1 MKNDWYISDNFCGY
15 FWNVVF
21 SGLIVLYFTAMVAIC
36 LFVLVVAPL
45 LYLVVGLQYQ
55 FFEPPKEVAVGLVFD
70 IGLLLVCV
78 VFLFSDWLAERKQR
92 KRDRDYEE
100 FVTNNYKK
108 VEKKPSFIAT
118 AWRTFK
124 DKTCF
129 RIEFED

>member
-1 MKNDWYISDNFCGY
+1 MI
-15 FWNVVF
+15 
-21 SGLIVLYFTAMVAIC
+21 AIG
-36 LFVLVVAPL
+36 LFVLVVSPL

-55 FFEPPKEVAVGLVFD
+55 FFEPPDEVLIGSGLD
-70 IGLLLVCV
+70 TGLLLVCGG
-78 VFLFSDWLAERKQR
+78 FLFSDWLAERKQR

-100 FVTNNYKK
+100 FVKNNYRK
-108 VEKKPSFIAT
+108 VEKKPSFIVS